1 MCDGLGRQFSHSCPN
16 TTLFQQRMLVCD
28 HWYMVNC
35 SKSEN
40 DYKANL
46 LIGQRDKPF
55 VSEFE
60 HELRTPRPDLS
71 DQPYSSDYSGNS
83 FRSQFKVSAAIQNAI
98 NGINYKKVIQN
109 KVADAPEPQQFNP
122 KNQAPFVILNPEEKF
137 NDRRNIRGRI
147 DESINIE
154 EDSSIEAASSSS
166 FVKSP
171 LNLNVRQ
178 NQEKNPPGI
187 ESKEPELFIIRT
199 TEPISLPSIIKPSMY
214 YVAPDLYPLYN
225 LNYKEAVDQITK
237 LGGVSRISSPA
248 PFAVPSTTTVSPST
262 TIQPITSGP
271 TLGIIVPHNE
281 PRKIISIKQTH
292 NDYDFSKYFRGAAT
306 AKPIQTTTT
315 TTTPKSTTTST
326 TIRSPT
332 TTTTESV
339 PEPRILFKQPAPL
352 NNLEPPL
359 RATELLLQRPQI
371 KLPPTELLPP
381 YETTKSYD
389 DSTTQGPPIYY
400 EWKWAG
406 PAWDLEPPK
415 LNSSEEDSKEV
426 SSSGGISLK
435 ITFGNFVQ
443 NN

>member
-71 DQPYSSDYSGNS
+71 DQPYSSDYSGDS

-109 KVADAPEPQQFNP
+109 KVPDAPEPQQFNP

-137 NDRRNIRGRI
+137 NDRRNIRGRG
-147 DESINIE
+147 EPINIE
-154 EDSSIEAASSSS
+154 DDSSIEAASSSS

-171 LNLNVRQ
+171 LNLNVRTS
-178 NQEKNPPGI
+178 PGI

-199 TEPISLPSIIKPSMY
+199 TEPISLPTINKPSMY
-214 YVAPDLYPLYN
+214 YEAPELYPLYN
-225 LNYKEAVDQITK
+225 LNYKEAVDQIEK

-248 PFAVPSTTTVSPST
+248 PFAIPTTTSKPTTNDVSTTTGS
-262 TIQPITSGP
+262 
-271 TLGIIVPHNE
+271 LGIIVPHSE
-281 PRKIISIKQTH
+281 PRKIVSIKQTH

-306 AKPIQTTTT
+306 AKPITTTTSTTTT
-315 TTTPKSTTTST
+315 TTTSTSK
-326 TIRSPT
+326 PT
-332 TTTTESV
+332 TTTLPPTTTQSI
-339 PEPRILFKQPAPL
+339 PEPRILFNQHAPG

-381 YETTKSYD
+381 YETTKTYD

-426 SSSGGISLK
+426 SSSGG
-435 ITFGNFVQ
+435 TYFFYFYFN
-443 NN
+443 

>member
-1 MCDGLGRQFSHSCPN
+1 MCDGLGRQFSHACPN

-35 SKSEN
+35 SRSEN

-60 HELRTPRPDLS
+60 HELRTPRPDLT
-71 DQPYSSDYSGNS
+71 DQPYSSDYSGDS

-109 KVADAPEPQQFNP
+109 KVPDAPEPQQFNP
-122 KNQAPFVILNPEEKF
+122 KNPAPFVILNPEDKF
-137 NDRRNIRGRI
+137 NDRRNIRGRG
-147 DESINIE
+147 EPINIE
-154 EDSSIEAASSSS
+154 DDDSSIEAASSSS

-171 LNLNVRQ
+171 LNINVRTS
-178 NQEKNPPGI
+178 PGI
-187 ESKEPELFIIRT
+187 ENKEPELFIIRT
-199 TEPISLPSIIKPSMY
+199 TEPISLPSIRKPSMY
-214 YVAPDLYPLYN
+214 YEAPDLYPLYN
-225 LNYKEAVDQITK
+225 VNYKEVDQK
-237 LGGVSRISSPA
+237 EKFGGVSRISSPA
-248 PFAVPSTTTVSPST
+248 PFAAPSTTPQT
-262 TIQPITSGP
+262 TTKLEPTTTQS

-281 PRKIISIKQTH
+281 PKKIISIKQTH

-306 AKPIQTTTT
+306 AKPTQTTTTTTTT
-315 TTTPKSTTTST
+315 TTTPKPITITTTRSPSTTTQT
-326 TIRSPT
+326 
-332 TTTTESV
+332 V
-339 PEPRILFKQPAPL
+339 PEPRILFKKPVPG
-352 NNLEPPL
+352 NNLEPPP

-371 KLPPTELLPP
+371 NLPPTELLPP
-381 YETTKSYD
+381 FETTKTYD

-415 LNSSEEDSKEV
+415 LNSSEEDSKEDV
-426 SSSGGISLK
+426 SSSGG
-435 ITFGNFVQ
+435 NFLFFFVL
-443 NN
+443 NFE

>member
-71 DQPYSSDYSGNS
+71 DQPYSSDYSGDS

-98 NGINYKKVIQN
+98 NGINYKKVVQN
-109 KVADAPEPQQFNP
+109 KVPDAPEPQQFNP

-137 NDRRNIRGRI
+137 NDRRNIRGRG
-147 DESINIE
+147 EPINIE
-154 EDSSIEAASSSS
+154 DDSSIEAASSSS

-171 LNLNVRQ
+171 LNLNVRAS
-178 NQEKNPPGI
+178 PGI

-214 YVAPDLYPLYN
+214 YQAPELYPLYN
-225 LNYKEAVDQITK
+225 LNYKEAVDQIQK
-237 LGGVSRISSPA
+237 LGEVSRISSPA
-248 PFAVPSTTTVSPST
+248 PFAVPTTTSKPTSTTDAPRT
-262 TIQPITSGP
+262 TSS
-271 TLGIIVPHNE
+271 LGIIVPHSE
-281 PRKIISIKQTH
+281 PKKIVSIKQTH

-306 AKPIQTTTT
+306 AKPTQTTTT
-315 TTTPKSTTTST
+315 TTTTTRTSTTT
-326 TIRSPT
+326 PT
-332 TTTTESV
+332 TTPKPTTTFAPTTTQSI
-339 PEPRILFKQPAPL
+339 PQPRILNKQPAPG

-381 YETTKSYD
+381 YETTKTYD

-426 SSSGGISLK
+426 SSSGGKYIFFQFLIK
-435 ITFGNFVQ
+435 K
-443 NN
+443 

>member
-109 KVADAPEPQQFNP
+109 KVPDAAEPQQFNP
-122 KNQAPFVILNPEEKF
+122 KIQAPFVILNPEEKF
-137 NDRRNIRGRI
+137 NDRRNIRGRG
-147 DESINIE
+147 EPINIE
-154 EDSSIEAASSSS
+154 DDSSIEAASSSS

-171 LNLNVRQ
+171 LNLNVRTS
-178 NQEKNPPGI
+178 PGI

-199 TEPISLPSIIKPSMY
+199 TEPISLPTINKPSMY
-214 YVAPDLYPLYN
+214 YEAPELYPLYN
-225 LNYKEAVDQITK
+225 LNYKDAVDQIEK

-248 PFAVPSTTTVSPST
+248 PFAVPATTLKPTTASVPTTTTGS
-262 TIQPITSGP
+262 
-271 TLGIIVPHNE
+271 LGIIVPHSE
-281 PRKIISIKQTH
+281 PRKIVSIKQTH

-306 AKPIQTTTT
+306 AKPIQTTTATTFTTTTTTT
-315 TTTPKSTTTST
+315 TTTPK
-326 TIRSPT
+326 PT
-332 TTTTESV
+332 TTTLAPTTTQSI
-339 PEPRILFKQPAPL
+339 PEPRILFKQPSPG

-381 YETTKSYD
+381 YETTKTYD

-415 LNSSEEDSKEV
+415 LNSSEEDSKEI
-426 SSSGGISLK
+426 SSSGGTYLFFTK
-435 ITFGNFVQ
+435 F
-443 NN
+443 